1 MFFSKKL
8 FFIFWLLMGI
18 ILPLS
23 KLAAQDS
30 LEPFIQGDTTTI
42 IAGIIKFIL
51 GLVGVVAL
59 IFMIYGGVT
68 WMTSSGNAEQ
78 VKKGKGAL
86 IWATLGLVVCFL
98 AYSLVAFVITKTINL
113 GSATPG
119 GGGSTGGGTTLPCAQ
134 KFSGYSCCEEPLCAG
149 GTIVQD
155 SCGGGKVCCV
165 CEPM

>member
-1 MFFSKKL
+1 
-8 FFIFWLLMGI
+8 MGI
-18 ILPLS
+18 VLPFS

-42 IAGIIKFIL
+42 IANIIKFIL
-51 GLVGVVAL
+51 GLIGVVAL

-98 AYSLVAFVITKTINL
+98 AYSVITFVITKTMGF
-113 GSATPG
+113 GS
-119 GGGSTGGGTTLPCAQ
+119 
-134 KFSGYSCCEEPLCAG
+134 
-149 GTIVQD
+149 
-155 SCGGGKVCCV
+155 
-165 CEPM
+165 

>member
-18 ILPLS
+18 VLPFS
-23 KLAAQDS
+23 ELAAQDS

-86 IWATLGLVVCFL
+86 IWAALGLVVCFL
-98 AYSLVAFVITKTINL
+98 AYSVIAFVITKTINL
-113 GSATPG
+113 GS
-119 GGGSTGGGTTLPCAQ
+119 GGSTRPPQECQYHCVGTELECQAVEGGQ
-134 KFSGYSCCEEPLCAG
+134 VVSGECPNNG
-149 GTIVQD
+149 
-155 SCGGGKVCCV
+155 VCCATGT
-165 CEPM
+165 